1 MTDTIKSDVH
11 MPNVDVKTFD
21 DEYYV
26 FIYLNEREIHEKYDY
41 SESEYNGFEYDYNEF
56 KVRKDD
62 IDIEDVMNNPQ
73 DYLDYEPTPPATEAE
88 KIQAQIMYTAMMTDT
103 VLEE

>member
-41 SESEYNGFEYDYNEF
+41 SESEYNGFEYDYN
-56 KVRKDD
+56 
-62 IDIEDVMNNPQ
+62 
-73 DYLDYEPTPPATEAE
+73 
-88 KIQAQIMYTAMMTDT
+88 
-103 VLEE
+103 